1 MTATTLRFTALDT
14 LFFRESRPFE
24 AIGGS
29 ELASLF
35 PPPPRTVA
43 GAIRTAIGDS
53 LDADWYAFHRDHT
66 GYTVGGFKLF
76 DLIGYNDDLGRL
88 RIKGVWLS
96 TKGERLYPAPL
107 YLLRKDDELAR
118 LMIDN
123 AEQTSLG
130 RVRLPRIPKGREGFK
145 PLEKVWLTQAGLEK
159 TLAGGVPG
167 LDDIRGTDE
176 LYAEEPRLG
185 IARNNRLRTVK
196 KGLLYQSRHVRPQK
210 KAKLSIEADI
220 IGLEGLPIN
229 KRVVRL
235 GGEGRMAGIEIV
247 ESPPFPLPPTPG
259 SNIHGLI
266 LTLLAPARFSGNTW
280 LPDNFSSTEIDGT
293 QVWTGKINDILLTI
307 HCAVIGKALR
317 EGGWDM
323 AAHAPRPVQSLIPPG
338 SAWFCTV
345 DDNGLDRAITA
356 LHNQQVG
363 EDQKLGR
370 GRIACGLWNFE
381 TLTTNNKGE

>member
-29 ELASLF
+29 ELVSLF

-53 LDADWYAFHRDHT
+53 LDADWHAFHRDHT

-96 TKGERLYPAPL
+96 SKGERLYPAPL
-107 YLLRKDDELAR
+107 YLLQKDAELAR
-118 LMIDN
+118 LLIDD
-123 AEQTSLG
+123 AEQTNLG

-145 PLEKVWLTQAGLEK
+145 PLEKVWLTQTGLKK
-159 TLAGGVPG
+159 TLAGGLPG
-167 LDDIRGTDE
+167 LDDIQCKE
-176 LYAEEPRLG
+176 NLYAEEPRLG
-185 IARNNRLRTVK
+185 IARNNNSRTVK
-196 KGLLYQSRHVRPQK
+196 KGLLYQPRHIRPNK
-210 KAKLSIEADI
+210 RAKLSIEADI
-220 IGLEGLPIN
+220 IGLEGLSIN

-235 GGEGRMAGIEIV
+235 GGEGRMAGIEIA
-247 ESPPFPLPPTPG
+247 EPPPFLQQPAPG
-259 SNIHGLI
+259 SNTHGLI
-266 LTLLAPARFSGNTW
+266 LTLLTSARFQGNNW
-280 LPDNFSSTEIDGT
+280 LPDAFSSTEIDGM
-293 QVWTGKINDILLTI
+293 QVWTGKINDIPLTI

-323 AAHAPRPVQSLIPPG
+323 AAHEPRPVQSLIPPG

-345 DDNGLDRAITA
+345 DDNNLDRAING
-356 LHNQQVG
+356 LHGQQVG
-363 EDQKLGR
+363 EDQELGR
-370 GRIACGLWNFE
+370 GRIACGLWNID